1 MSNFKKLPINL
12 KPREKLKFH
21 GTSRLTDQELLAI
34 ILQSGSSQFSVMQ
47 ISQMLFEKY
56 QTFENILSQS
66 LQELMTNPG
75 IGEVKAINL
84 KAIHEI
90 IKKTQAKPISNMTIK
105 HPKDIVASV
114 EYLKNKEQEHLVVIA
129 VDSRFNIINQEEIF
143 IGTINEIIIHPR
155 EIFVNAIKSMA
166 YGIILVHNH
175 PSGNSN
181 PSENDIISTNKLVEI
196 GKFLNIKVLDHLI
209 ISKNDYYSLR
219 ENNDIIN

>member
-1 MSNFKKLPINL
+1 M
-12 KPREKLKFH
+12 
-21 GTSRLTDQELLAI
+21 
-34 ILQSGSSQFSVMQ
+34 
-47 ISQMLFEKY
+47 
-56 QTFENILSQS
+56 
-66 LQELMTNPG
+66 
-75 IGEVKAINL
+75 
-84 KAIHEI
+84 
-90 IKKTQAKPISNMTIK
+90 
-105 HPKDIVASV
+105 
-114 EYLKNKEQEHLVVIA
+114 
-129 VDSRFNIINQEEIF
+129 DSRFNIINQEEIF